1 MMNQS
6 VRRAT
11 THRAAVR
18 CYSVDASLRSLP
30 MRLHTTGLC
39 GITLLGMALVTPG
52 CTELYFVFGPGGL
65 WGPQQGGV
73 GASTTTQPTV
83 IASPLYVASQID
95 PRLEAT
101 AGARVVV
108 AAQLNDDNGDGVI
121 NDNDFLDLVSGHV
134 ESQPIQVHL
143 NDGTGLTYTTY
154 TIAGG
159 GPIFLIVDI
168 QAVDLDMDGRNDVAV
183 LVKDTGFVPVQNA
196 SLRGAVV
203 FLFAP
208 ADPADALA
216 WQQVVLAETFVLPS
230 DDEGMT
236 DFAVADMNGDGYPD
250 VVLAS
255 NERLGG
261 VNQPDKFI
269 RLYRNPG
276 PALARNGNAWT
287 TTTNPLLTDVVRC
300 KSLELADIDGDGDL
314 DIVASFPDAKT
325 LNIRW
330 LVNPLVPA
338 GVGAVNTGVWG
349 RRILAQQAQVEEA
362 NPGGDLI
369 AVGDIDGDGDIDVAA
384 AHVELGIVQWFRNP
398 ARPADPGGWQIVA
411 QQTFPWEVY
420 NLVAVNAGFVIN
432 QLQLVDMN
440 RNGELD
446 AFLTASGSMVGLQ
459 RRTPVEDMWA
469 AYVITATNPVAKIGR
484 CAIRDMDR
492 DGLID
497 IVAPLDRD
505 GLMQDQIIMLRRLTP

>member
-1 MMNQS
+1 
-6 VRRAT
+6 
-11 THRAAVR
+11 
-18 CYSVDASLRSLP
+18 
-30 MRLHTTGLC
+30 
-39 GITLLGMALVTPG
+39 MALVTSG

-65 WGPQQGGV
+65 WGPQQSGIGGSV
-73 GASTTTQPTV
+73 TTTQPTV
-83 IASPLYVASQID
+83 ISSPLYLASQID

-121 NDNDFLDLVSGHV
+121 DDDDLIDLVSGHV
-134 ESQPIQVHL
+134 ESQPVQIHL
-143 NDGTGLTYTTY
+143 NEGTGLSYATY

-168 QAVDLDMDGRNDVAV
+168 QVADFDRDGRNDIAV
-183 LVKDTGFVPVQNA
+183 LVRDTGFVPVGDA
-196 SLRGAVV
+196 DLRGAVV

-208 ADPADALA
+208 ADPSDALA
-216 WQQVVLAETFVLPS
+216 WQQVVLSATFFLPS
-230 DDEGMT
+230 DDQGMT
-236 DFAVADMNGDGYPD
+236 DFAVGDMNGDGNPD
-250 VVLAS
+250 VVLGS
-255 NERLGG
+255 NEVVGG
-261 VNQPDKFI
+261 STDPQKFI
-269 RLYRNPG
+269 HFYANPG
-276 PALARNGNAWT
+276 PALARTGAAWT
-287 TTTNPLLTDVVRC
+287 AATDPITADVVRV
-300 KSLELADIDGDGDL
+300 KSLKLADVDGDGDL

-338 GVGAVNTGVWG
+338 GAAAVSAGLWT
-349 RRILAQQAQVEEA
+349 RRNLAQQAQVEPD
-362 NPGGDLI
+362 NPGGDFI
-369 AVGDIDGDGDIDVAA
+369 AVGDIDGDGDVDVAA
-384 AHVELGIVQWFRNP
+384 AHAELGIVQWFRNP
-398 ARPADPGGWQIVA
+398 ARPAEAGGWQIVS
-411 QQTFPWEVY
+411 QQSFPWEVY
-420 NLVAVNAGFVIN
+420 NLVAVNAGFTIN

-440 RNGELD
+440 GDGVLD

-484 CAIRDMDR
+484 CAIRDMDG

-497 IVAPLDRD
+497 IVAPLDRE